1 MLSFGA
7 VVVAEAVVRRTTDRD
22 VPSSNPAAAGSWFF
36 VSFALSTIP
45 LVVPK
50 NSIVA
55 KSYHAEK
62 LCNFFIV
69 IMTVFKSAKSFS

>member
-1 MLSFGA
+1 M
-7 VVVAEAVVRRTTDRD
+7 
-22 VPSSNPAAAGSWFF
+22 AGYLLGDQTKIVLKNIKPCF
-36 VSFALSTIP
+36 VSFALNTIS
-45 LVVPK
+45 LVVPP

-69 IMTVFKSAKSFS
+69 IMTVFKSAKSFSSP